1 MRTQKYQRL
10 VDLII
15 FAMLGVIMFVSKY
28 ITEALPNI
36 HLLGMLTMTY
46 TIVYRKKALVPIYVF
61 VFLIGLFNGFALWW
75 IPYLYLWTV
84 LWAIAMLL
92 PKNMSKKV
100 AVPVYAIVCALH
112 GLCYGILYAPA
123 QAIMYGLDF
132 KGMITWIVA
141 GFPWDVLHAIG
152 NFAVGLLIVPI
163 ATTLKTFHKTASQ
176 EKN

>member
-1 MRTQKYQRL
+1 MRNPKYQKL
-10 VDLII
+10 ADLII

-28 ITEALPNI
+28 MTEALPNI

-46 TIVYRKKALVPIYVF
+46 TVAYRKKALIPIYVF

-75 IPYLYLWTV
+75 IPYLYIWTILWGIT
-84 LWAIAMLL
+84 MLL

-100 AVPVYAIVCALH
+100 AIPVYSIVCALH

-132 KGMITWIVA
+132 KGMVTWIIA
-141 GFPWDVLHAIG
+141 GFPWDALHAAG
-152 NFAVGLLIVPI
+152 NFAVGLLIVPVSS
-163 ATTLKTFHKTASQ
+163 ALMKFHKSAGK
-176 EKN
+176 EK